1 MKLKDL
7 LEETK
12 RSFWGADT
20 QTVDKFLT
28 EMELRVP
35 EDKKPDIAEP
45 SATEMELM
53 FINGDTK
60 LTFMTDKYSINP
72 KISRKDCRIEK

>member
-45 SATEMELM
+45 SATELELI
-53 FINGDTK
+53 FSNGDTK
-60 LTFMTDKYSINP
+60 MTNLLDKFSMNP